1 VLVRQVVLLMEAA
14 MLATAEPRRT
24 TLDLSRRPATPA
36 PASALAP
43 RPAPP
48 RFQLSE
54 AQLALVTETI
64 EGMRERFQHDGGDI
78 ELDRVEDN
86 TVFVR
91 MTGACF
97 GCQLA
102 AVSVSGVQMKL
113 METLGIPLRVV
124 PVGMGRG

>member
-1 VLVRQVVLLMEAA
+1 

-24 TLDLSRRPATPA
+24 TLDLPRRASTPA
-36 PASALAP
+36 PTP

-48 RFQLSE
+48 RFELSE
-54 AQLALVTETI
+54 AQLALVAETI
-64 EGMRERFQHDGGDI
+64 EAMRPRFQHDGGDI
-78 ELDRVEDN
+78 ALDRVEDN

-102 AVSVSGVQMKL
+102 AMSVSGVQMKL

>member
-1 VLVRQVVLLMEAA
+1 
-14 MLATAEPRRT
+14 MLAAEPRRT
-24 TLDLSRRPATPA
+24 TLDIARRPATAA
-36 PASALAP
+36 PAAAPAP

-54 AQLALVTETI
+54 AQLALVAETV
-64 EGMRERFQHDGGDI
+64 EGMRERFQRDGGDI

-102 AVSVSGVQMKL
+102 SVSVSGVQMQL
-113 METLGIPLRVV
+113 MDVLGIPLRVV